1 MEEVAL
7 PGKPTVDGEVLA
19 RLSHLEPILAGRR
32 VLVLGDAAAAG
43 ASAAF
48 LSGRG
53 PAVIRTASAAE
64 GEPAGAFDCV
74 IVHPDAGN
82 PLTAGRVAALRA
94 LLAGGGILAVAVL
107 PAEAPAAAL
116 LRAAFPAVEAVA
128 LFPIAAWAAAP
139 ARARPG
145 EVTWDG
151 SRLASAR
158 PASLLFL
165 CGDRRP
171 ALRGATVLALPVGEV
186 EASPGHDLALEA
198 ASERAAAR
206 EAELAAEVLGLSW
219 ERDRLAG
226 ELAAARAG
234 ADALRGG
241 SRPGDPEAPDPGLL
255 DLLPR

>member
-1 MEEVAL
+1 M
-7 PGKPTVDGEVLA
+7 PGQPIVDGEVLA

-32 VLVLGDAAAAG
+32 VLVVGDAAAAG
-43 ASAAF
+43 ASASF

-53 PAVIRTASAAE
+53 PVAIRTASSE
-64 GEPAGAFDCV
+64 DGEPGGAFDCV
-74 IVHPDAGN
+74 IVHPDAGR

-107 PAEAPAAAL
+107 PVEADAAVL
-116 LRAAFPAVEAVA
+116 LRAAFPAVDVVA

-139 ARARPG
+139 ARALPG

-158 PASLLFL
+158 AASLLYL
-165 CGDRRP
+165 CGERLP
-171 ALRGATVLALPVGEV
+171 ALRGATVLAIPAGEV
-186 EASPGHDLALEA
+186 EAAPGHDLALEA
-198 ASERAAAR
+198 VSERAAAR

-219 ERDRLAG
+219 ERDRLQG
-226 ELAAARAG
+226 ELAQARAA
-234 ADALRGG
+234 ADALREGP
-241 SRPGDPEAPDPGLL
+241 RPGDPGAPDPGLL